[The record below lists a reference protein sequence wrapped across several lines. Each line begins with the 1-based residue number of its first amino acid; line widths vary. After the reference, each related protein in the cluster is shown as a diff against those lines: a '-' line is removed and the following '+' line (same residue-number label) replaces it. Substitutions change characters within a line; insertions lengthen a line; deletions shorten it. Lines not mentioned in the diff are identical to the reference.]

1 MDGASS
7 SSGLGRPGT
16 ATDGLRAGRLLLT
29 SAAKVQPRETS
40 LSTTPEW
47 LPIAAGIGWAPR
59 VPLAPG
65 RGCSGV
71 LWEMG

>member
-47 LPIAAGIGWAPR
+47 LPIAAGIG
-59 VPLAPG
+59 
-65 RGCSGV
+65 
-71 LWEMG
+71 